1 MSDPADAV
9 VPDPSAA
16 CQSCGHHGMDIFYEV
31 RDIPVHSVVLMP
43 TQETARKFPRG
54 DLRLGI
60 CPKCGFIQNTRF
72 AAGSIDYTQRTE
84 ETQAFSGTFN
94 AFARDLA
101 KTLVDRHDLH
111 GKTVLEIGGG
121 KGEFLVHLCELG
133 DNRGIGIDP
142 SYLSGRL
149 DSEALDRIEFIR
161 EFYDERHVDTDAD
174 FIVCRHTLEHIPTTG
189 AFVRL
194 VRQTAQR
201 QPGTVVFLEVPDVAR
216 VLKEMAFW
224 DLYHEHCSYFT
235 LGSLTRLFRGAGLQP
250 TGLSLAF
257 DDQYLLI
264 EAGVSE
270 AGSGLLPGE
279 DDLEETIELVG
290 YFAGHY
296 REKLEEWRR
305 RLAQYAEAGAR
316 VAIWGAGSKGVAF
329 LTTLGLT
336 HEVACAVDVNPHK
349 QGMYMPG
356 TGHPVVGPDSLEQM
370 PPDVVIVM
378 NPVYLDEIRAALGAV
393 GVAPE
398 LVAV

>member
-1 MSDPADAV
+1 
-9 VPDPSAA
+9 
-16 CQSCGHHGMDIFYEV
+16 
-31 RDIPVHSVVLMP
+31 
-43 TQETARKFPRG
+43 
-54 DLRLGI
+54 
-60 CPKCGFIQNTRF
+60 
-72 AAGSIDYTQRTE
+72 
-84 ETQAFSGTFN
+84 
-94 AFARDLA
+94 
-101 KTLVDRHDLH
+101 
-111 GKTVLEIGGG
+111 
-121 KGEFLVHLCELG
+121 
-133 DNRGIGIDP
+133 
-142 SYLSGRL
+142 
-149 DSEALDRIEFIR
+149 
-161 EFYDERHVDTDAD
+161 
-174 FIVCRHTLEHIPTTG
+174 
-189 AFVRL
+189 L

-305 RLAQYAEAGAR
+305 RLAQYAESGAR

>member
-1 MSDPADAV
+1 MSDRADAV
-9 VPDPSAA
+9 VRDPSAA
-16 CQSCGHHGMDIFYEV
+16 CLSCGHQGMDIFYEV

-43 TQETARKFPRG
+43 TRDTARGFPRG
-54 DLRLGI
+54 DLRLGF
-60 CPKCGFIQNTRF
+60 CPRCGFIQNTRF
-72 AAGSIDYTQRTE
+72 AAGSVDYTQRTE

-121 KGEFLVHLCELG
+121 KGEFLVQLCELG

-149 DSEALDRIEFIR
+149 DSEALDRIDFIR
-161 EFYDERHVDTDAD
+161 EFYDERYVDTDAD

-189 AFVRL
+189 AFMRL

-201 QPGTVVFLEVPDVAR
+201 QPSTVVFLEVPDVAR
-216 VLKEMAFW
+216 VLREMAFW

-235 LGSLTRLFRGAGLQP
+235 LGSLARLFRGAGLQP
-250 TGLSLAF
+250 TDLSMAF

-264 EAGVSE
+264 EAGHGE
-270 AGSGLLPGE
+270 TGSGPLPGE
-279 DDLEETIELVG
+279 DDLVETGELVAF
-290 YFAGHY
+290 FAGHHQEA
-296 REKLEEWRR
+296 RDAWRLRLEAYKE
-305 RLAQYAEAGAR
+305 EGAR

-336 HEVACAVDVNPHK
+336 DQVAYAVDINPHK
-349 QGMYMPG
+349 QGMFMPG
-356 TGHPVVGPDSLEQM
+356 TGHAVVGPDSLHES

-378 NPVYLDEIRAALGAV
+378 NPVYLDEIQVALAAV
-393 GVAPE
+393 GLTPEMVA
-398 LVAV
+398 L